1 MFRTI
6 GVNDA
11 ADALHYPVFASVH
24 SDYAV
29 VQSAQD
35 QGVLVGSVARK
46 NKVASDLSSLANL
59 VSEALNKG

>member
-6 GVNDA
+6 SVSDA
-11 ADALHYPVFASVH
+11 ADALHYPVFAAIH

-35 QGVLVGSVARK
+35 QGLLVGSVARK
-46 NKVASDLSSLANL
+46 NKVATDLSALAEL
-59 VSEALNKG
+59 VAAALNKG